1 MGTVCAIPTRH
12 WKISPLE
19 DITSWGPYLD
29 RGDGFETFFCFFF
42 WCFTRCSI
50 YSFFE
55 RVFNIFINIDLL
67 ALFSS
72 SLSPPCSN
80 ISKSV
85 SLLKTFRQ
93 PIIDASIVGVL
104 KNAVISKYHKIHL
117 HFHYLFNF
125 FTSCFTNSIPI
136 SNLSAPSIHGHR
148 R

>member
-1 MGTVCAIPTRH
+1 MGTVCTIPTRH

-72 SLSPPCSN
+72 SLEPP
-80 ISKSV
+80 K
-85 SLLKTFRQ
+85 
-93 PIIDASIVGVL
+93 
-104 KNAVISKYHKIHL
+104 
-117 HFHYLFNF
+117 
-125 FTSCFTNSIPI
+125 SCFVPSMLQHFQKCELAQDFQAAHHRCLNCRSIKKCCNIKVSQNTPPFPLPLQFLHLLLYKLH
-136 SNLSAPSIHGHR
+136 SNF
-148 R
+148 